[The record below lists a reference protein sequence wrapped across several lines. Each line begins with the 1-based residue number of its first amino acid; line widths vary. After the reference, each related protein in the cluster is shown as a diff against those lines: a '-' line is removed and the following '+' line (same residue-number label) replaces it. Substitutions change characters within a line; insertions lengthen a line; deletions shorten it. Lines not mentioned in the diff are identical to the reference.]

1 MITSDAPR
9 ICATLINEDGRRR
22 HYDLKSYIRQLGKEL
37 EEYKER
43 YRATQGL
50 LVVLKDHTAPLL
62 GRVPECLR
70 IEETF
75 DETLKNYMENLLGRL
90 QSFELE
96 FQGQRDKIPDALRRS
111 VISNQVWTA

>member
-1 MITSDAPR
+1 MRTDVADTTTSSRTFGNWAKS
-9 ICATLINEDGRRR
+9 
-22 HYDLKSYIRQLGKEL
+22 LKS
-37 EEYKER
+37 KER